1 MVFLHETLQKMTK
14 NRSIFMIWYWNWLL
28 FVVFTFFTISKSIF
42 FLWSEASLKMAV
54 NFIKEIEVITVS
66 LETQAGIA
74 GNFVWSQGREKS
86 QIKNILLQIS
96 IDKVGLRGL
105 KKEKNKRIMKRKSL
119 KLIMALAYLPTTRT
133 RKWYRTTQVLF
144 RPVSLTNI
152 NFDNN
157 WNQMVIFIRKVMND
171 VFDTTSRDW
180 QQYYRNIQSL

>member
-1 MVFLHETLQKMTK
+1 MGERKITNGLFTWNSTEKDKK

-96 IDKVGLRGL
+96 WHLPT
-105 KKEKNKRIMKRKSL
+105 
-119 KLIMALAYLPTTRT
+119 YLPPAPE
-133 RKWYRTTQVLF
+133 KDIDLYSSV
-144 RPVSLTNI
+144 VSTSFTN
-152 NFDNN
+152 
-157 WNQMVIFIRKVMND
+157 K
-171 VFDTTSRDW
+171 
-180 QQYYRNIQSL
+180 